1 MARRPTPD
9 VTMTRHKRFLWLA
22 LATCMVTPA
31 KARAR
36 SRTYATNSA
45 LPPPQGQARRQQ
57 VREAQTL
64 QPSTSPCGRHVVSV
78 TGGAVFVDGRR
89 VHPDTGS
96 VYVLAAPIWRSD
108 GGAVAWL
115 ERGDGETRLV
125 VMPEFARG
133 AKALPWSLPAVT
145 AADQV
150 FWAGTNR
157 VVIGPGLLQPRAV
170 ASWTD

>member
-1 MARRPTPD
+1 MLKMRRP
-9 VTMTRHKRFLWLA
+9 KRFLWLA
-22 LATCMVTPA
+22 LATFMVAPA

-36 SRTYATNSA
+36 PRTNLASAA
-45 LPPPQGQARRQQ
+45 LPPPQKQGRRRLERDHVQ
-57 VREAQTL
+57 QTL
-64 QPSTSPCGRHVVSV
+64 PPVTSPCGRHVVSV
-78 TGGAVFVDGRR
+78 VGGAVFVDGRR

-96 VYVLAAPIWRSD
+96 VYVLVPPIWRRD

-125 VMPEFARG
+125 VMPEMGRATQ
-133 AKALPWSLPAVT
+133 ALPWSLPAAT

-150 FWAGTNR
+150 FWAGSNR

-170 ASWTD
+170 ASWTE